1 MNQEERKRQEKA
13 FRVLCI
19 WCGVKIRDDQS
30 EDASGLCLKC
40 FYQLLKEQLG
50 TQKVSRYGEYVSER

>member
-1 MNQEERKRQEKA
+1 MRENEKIQHEA

-19 WCGVKIRDDQS
+19 WCGAKIRDDDR

-40 FYQLLKEQLG
+40 FYQFINEHLRS
-50 TQKVSRYGEYVSER
+50 QKVSGYGDFVSER

>member
-1 MNQEERKRQEKA
+1 MYRDNEENHEN

-19 WCGVKIRDDQS
+19 WCSAKIRDDEH

-40 FYQLLKEQLG
+40 FYQLINEHLRN
-50 TQKVSRYGEYVSER
+50 QKASGDSYFVSER

>member
-1 MNQEERKRQEKA
+1 MFRDKEESQHES

-19 WCGVKIRDDQS
+19 WCAAKIRDDDR

-40 FYQLLKEQLG
+40 FYQLINEHLRN
-50 TQKVSRYGEYVSER
+50 QKVSGYGDFVSER

>member
-1 MNQEERKRQEKA
+1 MFRENEVEHQET

-19 WCGVKIRDDQS
+19 WCSAKIRDDDR

-40 FYQLLKEQLG
+40 FYQLLNEHLLS
-50 TQKVSRYGEYVSER
+50 QKVSGYGDFVSER